1 MKRPV
6 ARWRDYWDST
16 SLRSVSRGVWEHL
29 IDFCL
34 FLLVSPALILLYVA
48 FWSSNG
54 RAVDLLLTKKWFT
67 RLLDRV
73 VRWLKS

>member
-1 MKRPV
+1 MKRRV

-16 SLRSVSRGVWEHL
+16 SLRSTFRGVSEHL

-34 FLLVSPALILLYVA
+34 FLLVSPALVLLYVA